1 MALDAE
7 ARHAMALVCKNAP
20 GRMARHYALNDTV
33 CTAFIS
39 AGIPASK
46 EPAGLCTRDG
56 KRTDGLSVIPGL
68 F

>member
-20 GRMARHYALNDTV
+20 GRMARRYALNDTV

-46 EPAGLCTRDG
+46 EPAAAHGMVKG
-56 KRTDGLSVIPGL
+56 QMVFP
-68 F
+68 